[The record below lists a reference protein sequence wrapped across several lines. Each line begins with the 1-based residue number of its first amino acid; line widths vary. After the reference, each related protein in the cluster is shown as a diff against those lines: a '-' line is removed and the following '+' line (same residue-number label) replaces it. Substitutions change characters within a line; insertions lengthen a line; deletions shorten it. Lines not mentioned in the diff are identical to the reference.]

1 MNWKS
6 LDKNS
11 YFFSPTN
18 TYPHVLD
25 FVRQLLPNDI
35 RLMHS
40 KMNGEQQWGVPPSHG
55 SDAGQYHQQ
64 MGFWR
69 RSQKALEEGKLYK
82 DEHRLSSSNKNDKD
96 NYMINGSK
104 ENDRKF

>member
-40 KMNGEQQWGVPPSHG
+40 KMNGEQQ
-55 SDAGQYHQQ
+55 
-64 MGFWR
+64 
-69 RSQKALEEGKLYK
+69 
-82 DEHRLSSSNKNDKD
+82 
-96 NYMINGSK
+96 
-104 ENDRKF
+104 

>member
-1 MNWKS
+1 
-6 LDKNS
+6 
-11 YFFSPTN
+11 
-18 TYPHVLD
+18 
-25 FVRQLLPNDI
+25 
-35 RLMHS
+35 
-40 KMNGEQQWGVPPSHG
+40 
-55 SDAGQYHQQ
+55 